1 MTPARWVAVA
11 VLVLAVVF
19 AFQGGEYSTLQ
30 WLDLRSQEKAERARV
45 KVLERAVDSLARLA
59 KQVETDIETQERIA
73 REKHGML
80 RKGEH
85 AFILEDP
92 PEAKP

>member
-1 MTPARWVAVA
+1 MTPARWLAVA

>member
-1 MTPARWVAVA
+1 MT

-19 AFQGGEYSTLQ
+19 AFQGGEYSTPQ

-45 KVLERAVDSLARLA
+45 KVLQRAVDSLSRVARL
-59 KQVETDIETQERIA
+59 VETDIETQEHMA
-73 REKHGML
+73 REQHGML

-85 AFILEDP
+85 AFILDDP
-92 PEAKP
+92 PETKP